1 MPRTILIGWSLLTLA
16 SVSASAHVERVGFDN
31 TKGSVRYCGNKH
43 ADESDVEDTAR
54 HDCSA
59 AQRFAVLDCTREQ
72 IGSKAWGT
80 DFGSG
85 VSVTNSH
92 ATYGVCCDVKCGQ

>member
-1 MPRTILIGWSLLTLA
+1 MHRILSMVCSLLVLA
-16 SVSASAHVERVGFDN
+16 SVSACAHVERVGFDN
-31 TKGSVRYCGNKH
+31 MKGSVRYCGNKH
-43 ADESDVEDTAR
+43 ADEGDVENAAR

-59 AQRFAVLDCTREQ
+59 AQRFAVLDCSREQ

-85 VSVTNSH
+85 MSVTNAH
-92 ATYGVCCDVKCGQ
+92 ATYGVCCDVQCGH

>member
-1 MPRTILIGWSLLTLA
+1 MPRILWTVYSLLALL
-16 SVSASAHVERVGFDN
+16 SVSACAHVERVGFDN

-43 ADESDVEDTAR
+43 ADESDVENTAR

-59 AQRFAVLDCTREQ
+59 AQRFAVLDCSREQ

-85 VSVTNSH
+85 MSVTNAQ
-92 ATYGVCCDVKCGQ
+92 ATYGVCCDVQCGH